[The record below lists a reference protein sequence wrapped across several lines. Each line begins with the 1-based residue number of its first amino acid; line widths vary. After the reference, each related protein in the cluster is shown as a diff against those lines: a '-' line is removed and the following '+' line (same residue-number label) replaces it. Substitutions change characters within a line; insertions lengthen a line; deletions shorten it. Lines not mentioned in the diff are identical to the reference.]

1 MNREGYFELLIV
13 RTNVFKVLAI
23 LRTCVVKL
31 IEQSII
37 YTINRYARTLPRLQ
51 ILKCVLKR
59 NTLTL
64 S

>member
-1 MNREGYFELLIV
+1 MNREGCSEQLIGEI
-13 RTNVFKVLAI
+13 NVFKVLAM
-23 LRTCVVKL
+23 LRICDVKL

-37 YTINRYARTLPRLQ
+37 YTINRYARTLPKLQ